1 MTAARRSLLRR
12 ATAMLAVA
20 LLAPVPL
27 AGLGG
32 SAPAGAAPA
41 TSCPRPAGGQ
51 ATGGA
56 VAADEASAMATARAC
71 RSRVEVLARR
81 SERER
86 VFADPDGSY
95 TLEASAVP
103 RRIQRPDG
111 SWADVDATLRRDGTR
126 VRPAASATD
135 LDFSAGGR
143 QPAMRIASRGH
154 RLSLSLP
161 WSLPAPTLDGPRATY
176 AGVLPGVDLVL
187 TARPQGFAE
196 TLVIHT
202 REAAADPRLRRL
214 RMGLDAGKLTV
225 RPEAGGFAAV
235 DAAGA
240 TVFASPAPAMWDSAG
255 GATAVGAPRDPDRP
269 AEGDRRTPVPAR
281 VTRDAVTLLPD
292 REVLDDPA
300 TVYPVYLDP
309 QVEAGRQDWAMI
321 SSGFP
326 DEEYYNFSPDEGV
339 GWCDVNVES
348 SCVRNQTKRL
358 AWEFGIS
365 SAIHGTHVQAA
376 TFQSWE
382 TWAYDCTADPVQLW
396 LTGTVSPATNWHNHG
411 WIQQLDSVT
420 VARKNG
426 CANGPGW
433 VGFNA
438 YEAARQAAAGGWGT
452 LTLGLRAGNEG
463 SMPGSWKRFR
473 NDAQLLIKYNTVP
486 GTPDELA
493 TIGTSQRAGCATPA
507 RINATEGARLSATV
521 RDPDDGATVLARFEW
536 QDVTAGTPVTALPD
550 TASVV
555 PPHTFEVA
563 LPPAG
568 LPDGHTFQWRVRGF
582 DGTDDSGY
590 SAWCRFVVDNATP
603 GTPTISTGGMPAYP
617 AAPPGTTAVGT
628 PVTATFVPAAG
639 DSDIVGYYYGVG
651 SVETVPTTW
660 VPAGMNGLA
669 AVPIVP
675 VASGLAKN
683 FLTVVAVDEAGNRSP
698 LPPSAPQA
706 PGTRQFRANPA
717 VATAAVP
724 GDATGDGLADVTV
737 LADAGGGA
745 STLWRWDG
753 AAGAGVSTPT
763 ALQDVTTTYPSAT
776 TRMVNGDFDGDRRS
790 DTALLQQDGANVRLT
805 VQRSSGNGLFGA
817 PAQVLTGWNIAA
829 IKLIAAN
836 FDADPAGRDDIGV
849 VYDEGGYVFTVRM
862 LLATGS
868 PGEPAFAA
876 PATWYTQPA
885 AGAAEW
891 ANIKVFATDL
901 DGDGRPDFSHLYQDP
916 GCRTRMFTNFSTGTS
931 FAPGKLMWDS
941 GPGAWCWAATE
952 LVTGDFDGDG
962 RGDLVA
968 HYDHGN
974 CTASL
979 HPFYGNAD
987 RTVTKPPAV
996 WTGHEGG
1003 WCAGRTT
1010 LSTVHAD
1017 GDDRTDVAAVYACCG
1032 GYQTKVYTFASTGRS
1047 FTAPRRGYAGAIG
1060 PLGTRTNANLLL
1072 GGGGAASSSAA
1083 WGWSVA
1089 GATDGGTGD
1098 IGWSSW
1104 CCQDGDHTEWL
1115 ELALPDRAPVNRVV
1129 LYPRGDA
1136 GNAGQNFPAA
1146 FTIDVWDGTSWA
1158 TVISRTGYPR
1168 PATGAGQ
1175 VFQFPTRNAE
1185 KVRVTGTGLRIMQL
1199 AEVEAFGVDA
1209 PLNLA
1214 RGGATT
1220 ADSSCAPEEGPAKA
1234 VNGRVSGATEK
1245 WCSKG
1250 AHPWL
1255 QVDLG
1260 STVPINWIAVHHAS
1274 AGGEPAEWNTRD
1286 FDLSVS
1292 DDGATWTP
1300 MTQVR
1305 GNTASPTTHQVSATG
1320 RYVRLDVL
1328 TPTQTDDPAARIY
1341 ELEVYQ

>member
-1 MTAARRSLLRR
+1 MTVARRSIVRR
-12 ATAMLAVA
+12 AIATLAVA
-20 LLAPVPL
+20 LLGAVPTVE
-27 AGLGG
+27 LGG
-32 SAPAGAAPA
+32 SAPADAAPVRP
-41 TSCPRPAGGQ
+41 CPRQAGGQ

-56 VAADEASAMATARAC
+56 VAADEISAMATARAC
-71 RSRVEVLARR
+71 GDRVEVLGRR

-86 VFADPDGSY
+86 VFANSDGSY

-103 RRIQRPDG
+103 RRVRRADG
-111 SWADVDATLRRDGTR
+111 SWIDVDPTLRRDGTR
-126 VRPAASATD
+126 VRPTASATG

-154 RLSLSLP
+154 ELSLSVP
-161 WSLPAPTLDGPRATY
+161 WPLPAPTLDGPRATY
-176 AGVLPGVDLVL
+176 GDVLPGVDLVL
-187 TARPQGFAE
+187 TARPQGFAQ

-202 REAAADPRLRRL
+202 REAAANPQLREL
-214 RMGLDAGKLTV
+214 RMGLRAAGLEV
-225 RPEAGGFAAV
+225 RAAAGGFVAL
-235 DAAGA
+235 DDAGA
-240 TVFASPAPAMWDSAG
+240 PVFTSPAPTMWDSAG
-255 GATAVGAPRDPDRP
+255 GAGGVGAPREPDRP
-269 AEGDRRTPVPAR
+269 AEGDRLTAVP
-281 VTRDAVTLLPD
+281 TRIGGGAVTLRPD
-292 REVLDDPA
+292 RAVLDDPA

-309 QVEAGRQDWAMI
+309 QVEAGREDWAMV

-326 DEEYYNFSPDEGV
+326 DQEYYNFSPDEGV

-348 SCVRNQTKRL
+348 NCERNQVKRL
-358 AWEFGIS
+358 AWEFGVS

-396 LTGTVSPATNWHNHG
+396 LTGAVSSATNWRNHS
-411 WIQQLDSVT
+411 WMQQLDSVT

-426 CANGPGW
+426 CTNGPGW
-433 VGFNA
+433 VSFNA
-438 YEAARQAAAGGWGT
+438 YEAVRQAASSGWST
-452 LTLGLRAGNEG
+452 VTLGLRAGNEG

-486 GTPDELA
+486 AVPDELS
-493 TIGTSQRAGCATPA
+493 TIGTSQQASCATKA
-507 RINATEGARLSATV
+507 RINATDGARLSATV

-536 QDVTAGTPVTALPD
+536 QDLTAGTAVTAVPD

-555 PPHTFEVA
+555 PPHTFEVG
-563 LPPAG
+563 LPPTG
-568 LPDGHTFQWRVRGF
+568 LPDGHTIQWRVRGF
-582 DGTDDSGY
+582 DGTDESG
-590 SAWCRFVVDNATP
+590 SSPWCQFVVDNATP
-603 GTPTISTGGMPAYP
+603 GTPGINTAGMPAFP
-617 AAPPGTTAVGT
+617 AAPPSTTTVGA

-651 SVETVPTTW
+651 PVETVPTSW
-660 VPAGMNGLA
+660 APAGMNGLA
-669 AVPIVP
+669 TVPVVP

-698 LPPSAPQA
+698 LPPTAPQA
-706 PGTRQFRANPA
+706 PGTRQFRANA
-717 VATAAVP
+717 ATTTAAVP
-724 GDATGDGLADVTV
+724 GDATGDGRADVTV
-737 LADAGGGA
+737 FADAGRGT

-753 AAGAGVSTPT
+753 ATSGVSAPT
-763 ALQDVTTTYPSAT
+763 ALQDVATTYPTAT
-776 TRMVNGDFDGDRRS
+776 TRVVDGDFDGDGRS
-790 DTALLQQDGANVRLT
+790 DTAVLQQDGPDVRLS

-817 PAQVLTGWNIAA
+817 PAQVLSGWNISAV
-829 IKLIAAN
+829 KLLAAN

-849 VYDEGGYVFTVRM
+849 VYNEGGYVFTVRM
-862 LLATGS
+862 LVANGS
-868 PGEPAFAA
+868 PGEPTFAA

-885 AGAAEW
+885 AGGAAW
-891 ANIKVFATDL
+891 ADIKVFATDL

-916 GCRTRMFTNFSTGTS
+916 GCRTRMFTNFSSGTA
-931 FAPGKLMWDS
+931 FTPGKLMWDS
-941 GPGAWCWAATE
+941 GPGAWCWASTE
-952 LVTGDFDGDG
+952 LVTGDFDADG
-962 RGDLVA
+962 RGDLVTL
-968 HYDHGN
+968 YDHGN
-974 CTASL
+974 CSASL
-979 HPFYGNAD
+979 HAFYGNAD
-987 RTVTKPPAV
+987 RTVTKPPAL

-1003 WCAGRTT
+1003 WCATRTA

-1017 GDDRTDVAAVYACCG
+1017 GDPRTDVAAVYACCG

-1047 FTAPRRGYAGAIG
+1047 FAAPRRGYAGAIG
-1060 PLGTRTNANLLL
+1060 PFGTRTNPDLLL
-1072 GGGGAASSSAA
+1072 GGSGTASSSAG

-1089 GATDGGTGD
+1089 GATDGTTGD

-1104 CCQDGDHTEWL
+1104 CCQENDHTEWL
-1115 ELALPDRAPVNRVV
+1115 ELALPEGAPVNRVV

-1136 GNAGQNFPAA
+1136 GSAGQNFPAT
-1146 FTIDVWDGTSWA
+1146 FTIDVWDGSSWA
-1158 TVISRTGYPR
+1158 TVISRTGHPR
-1168 PATGAGQ
+1168 PDNGAGQ
-1175 VFQFPTRNAE
+1175 VFQFPTRTAE
-1185 KVRVTGTGLRIMQL
+1185 KIRITGTSLRMMQF
-1199 AEVEAFGVDA
+1199 AEVEAFGIEA

-1214 RGGATT
+1214 LGAAAT

-1255 QVDLG
+1255 QADLG
-1260 STVPINWIAVHHAS
+1260 ASVPIRSITVQHAS

-1292 DDGATWTP
+1292 ADGTTWTP
-1300 MTQVR
+1300 VAQVR
-1305 GNTASPTTHQVSATG
+1305 GNTASPTKHQVVATG